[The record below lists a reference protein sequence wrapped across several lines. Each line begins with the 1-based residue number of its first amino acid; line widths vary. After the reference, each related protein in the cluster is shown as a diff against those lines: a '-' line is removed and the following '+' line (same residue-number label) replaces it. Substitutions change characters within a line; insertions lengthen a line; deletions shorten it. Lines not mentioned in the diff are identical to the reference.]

1 MLMCELD
8 EVKVGMMTRNG
19 GLGAGGGG
27 GEREATLAAA
37 DGVNKTAPGGVFLFE
52 DPVEIVRRSR
62 S

>member
-1 MLMCELD
+1 VLMCELD

-19 GLGAGGGG
+19 GLGGG

-37 DGVNKTAPGGVFLFE
+37 DGVNKTAPGEVFLFE